1 MKRLIVSIFALV
13 LVVAITIT
21 NYFTVK
27 NSTEKITNSVDIVV
41 AEIDNKKDIEFY
53 KEKIEKI
60 WKEERYKLS
69 FLVEHE
75 RFEILDESMLRLKH
89 ATDLESFKKE
99 CEHIKWFVNEIK
111 SNEDL
116 SLENVF

>member
-89 ATDLESFKKE
+89 ATDL
-99 CEHIKWFVNEIK
+99 
-111 SNEDL
+111 
-116 SLENVF
+116 